1 MVVDPRG
8 VDGPLRTLVG
18 QIGLGVGAAA
28 VVQGDDA
35 AVVGGPLVGAHTE
48 DGAQGAS
55 HRHEEAAGRAGGVGL
70 ADTLGLG
77 AVVAAVPAL
86 GGTGDALSAQ
96 DPGAAQV
103 ELIQGDGVG
112 VLAGGLPPGLE
123 ALVGLLAGEAVGA
136 GDVAGFEAL
145 GPWDPGGRE
154 EGLLA
159 GEELHLADGG
169 GAAAR
174 DATEGDRPAP
184 AAVAAQGAVEQVGD
198 EALGVG
204 RGGHVL
210 ADGDGVGDLLQRV
223 AGQLDGR
230 RGGEGLVLGG
240 QGLLAGGRQG
250 AGARHGGRRRRGRG
264 RARCRGRALQGRSG
278 GARPGGG
285 ARWRTR
291 VGPGCGL
298 A

>member
-1 MVVDPRG
+1 M
-8 VDGPLRTLVG
+8 
-18 QIGLGVGAAA
+18 
-28 VVQGDDA
+28 
-35 AVVGGPLVGAHTE
+35 
-48 DGAQGAS
+48 
-55 HRHEEAAGRAGGVGL
+55 GL
-70 ADTLGLG
+70 ADALSLG

-86 GGTGDALSAQ
+86 GGAGDALSAQ
-96 DPGAAQV
+96 DSGTAQV
-103 ELIQGDGVG
+103 ELVQGDGVG
-112 VLAGGLPPGLE
+112 VLTSGLPPGLE
-123 ALVGLLAGEAVGA
+123 ALVGLLAGQAVRA

-145 GPWDPGGRE
+145 GPRDPSGRE
-154 EGLLA
+154 EGLLT

-204 RGGHVL
+204 RGSHVL

-230 RGGEGLVLGG
+230 RGCEGLVLGG
-240 QGLLAGGRQG
+240 LGLLTGGRQG
-250 AGARHGGRRRRGRG
+250 AGARPGGRRRRGRG
-264 RARCRGRALQGRSG
+264 RTRCQGRVLQGRRG

-298 A
+298 AWGVGVRVDRVGHSASVGEAPETAPARAGWPGHTGPPSHTSTESSQSTQIRVDSEDFVGK